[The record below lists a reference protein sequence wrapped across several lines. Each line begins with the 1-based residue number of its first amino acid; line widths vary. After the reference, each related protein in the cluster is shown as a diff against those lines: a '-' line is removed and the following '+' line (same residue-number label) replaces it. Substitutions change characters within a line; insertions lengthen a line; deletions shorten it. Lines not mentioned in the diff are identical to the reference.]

1 MQPTHLYLHS
11 NPLDYPE
18 TAKKRNQSFSNWDQT
33 IVLYETFRA
42 PMFIPAQLRE
52 MYEEGKYE
60 IALPRDKFNGTEE
73 EYLQILPG

>member
-1 MQPTHLYLHS
+1 
-11 NPLDYPE
+11 
-18 TAKKRNQSFSNWDQT
+18 
-33 IVLYETFRA
+33 VLYETFRA